1 MLSEKVP
8 VTSWGPGEW
17 LTRKG
22 MGALQVIQISRISIG
37 FVLCEC
43 FHQKLTSVYKNM
55 CISSHINFTCKC
67 KILYYEVNYLKTNK
81 EPSNLETEIG
91 LTWSSGSS
99 IGNVRWWANL
109 SILLQCILVRYLY
122 PWDMSVWR
130 ELSSF
135 IVVCDQWEFDWVGK
149 CTIWT
154 SLWSIF
160 RFRNQRRGICDCVWL
175 SGIW

>member
-1 MLSEKVP
+1 MLSKK
-8 VTSWGPGEW
+8 SRLCLGGPGRW
-17 LTRKG
+17 LTRKD
-22 MGALQVIQISRISIG
+22 MGALQVIQISRILIG

-43 FHQKLTSVYKNM
+43 FHQKLTNVYKNM
-55 CISSHINFTCKC
+55 CISSHINFTCKR

-122 PWDMSVWR
+122 SWDHVCLER
-130 ELSSF
+130 TAFIYSF
-135 IVVCDQWEFDWVGK
+135 
-149 CTIWT
+149 
-154 SLWSIF
+154 LWSV
-160 RFRNQRRGICDCVWL
+160 GVWL
-175 SGIW
+175 SWEVSHLDFTVIHFPF